1 MYIVHVFI
9 KVKEACIDRFKEVTI
24 ENARNSLREE
34 GVVQFEVLQQQENSC
49 EFVLQET
56 YLSPKEQL
64 KHRES
69 EHFKKWKLEVSDLLV
84 QEYSFIKYNNAF
96 PRDEDFT
103 NSENKNETV

>member
-69 EHFKKWKLEVSDLLV
+69 EHFKKWKLQINDLLI
-84 QEYSFIKYNNAF
+84 QEYTFIKYRNVF
-96 PRDEDFT
+96 PNDTVYANDEDQ
-103 NSENKNETV
+103 